1 MLTRNPK
8 DFWPGFIYMAFGI
21 SALIIARDYKMGT
34 ALKMGPAYFP
44 AIVSALLVLVGIISV
59 VRSFVKEGSPI
70 GSFTV
75 KGLFIIAASTLVFGF
90 ILRGAGLIIALPV
103 FVISSFYASRWFNW
117 RHSIML
123 AVGVSAFCIIVFL
136 KGLGIPIPLVG
147 SWFGR

>member
-8 DFWPGFIYMAFGI
+8 DFWPGIIYMAFGI
-21 SALIIARDYKMGT
+21 SALFIARDYKIGT

-44 AIVSALLVLVGIISV
+44 VMISGLLVLVGIISV
-59 VRSFVKEGSPI
+59 VRSFIKDGSPV
-70 GSFTV
+70 GRFTL
-75 KGLFIIAASTLVFGF
+75 KGLFIIAASTLFFGF

-103 FVISSFYASRWFNW
+103 FVVSSFYASRWFNW

-123 AVGVSAFCIIVFL
+123 AVGITAFCSIVFL
-136 KGLGIPIPLVG
+136 KGLGVPIPLVG

>member
-44 AIVSALLVLVGIISV
+44 AIVSSLLVLVGVISV

-123 AVGVSAFCIIVFL
+123 AVGVAAFCIIVFL

>member
-44 AIVSALLVLVGIISV
+44 AIVCSLLVLVGVISV

-123 AVGVSAFCIIVFL
+123 AVGVTAFCFIVFL
-136 KGLGIPIPLVG
+136 KGLGVPIPLVG
-147 SWFGR
+147 FWFGR

>member
-123 AVGVSAFCIIVFL
+123 AVGVAAFCIIVFL

>member
-44 AIVSALLVLVGIISV
+44 AIVSSLLVLVGVISV

-136 KGLGIPIPLVG
+136 KGLGVPIPLVG

>member
-59 VRSFVKEGSPI
+59 VRSFIREGSPI

-123 AVGVSAFCIIVFL
+123 AVGVAAFCIIVFL